1 MPWITIVSFLKPSWN
16 DAVSTTLSTIKSPSK
31 TSELN
36 NCNTSNPWRWQQW
49 EIDEKNWTKNEYS
62 NFKTPDVDINFSF
75 LQSGLRSFPLF
86 VIKTFELYMSF
97 NLFWINIMGMVLLPH
112 PPLFG
117 LLPSLSSPD
126 SCWELLRCAGTLTPA
141 LCSASSP
148 CTSVTWCSWPDLS
161 LHLRQNIVVISYKFS
176 YHSSNLIILNYQSIS
191 CNWSHFAESPW
202 KLLILKNLPSK
213 PLTGLK
219 SSTMWF
225 VWHNFSWG
233 TTFLFYNFF
242 IFWIKFR
249 EFCIFWH
256 LGGKS
261 PLG

>member
-16 DAVSTTLSTIKSPSK
+16 DAVSTTLSSIKSPSK

-148 CTSVTWCSWPDLS
+148 CTSVTWCSWSDLS
-161 LHLRQNIVVISYKFS
+161 LHLQQNIVVISSKFS
-176 YHSSNLIILNYQSIS
+176 YHSSNLIILN
-191 CNWSHFAESPW
+191 HFMQ
-202 KLLILKNLPSK
+202 LITLCRIASEVANIK
-213 PLTGLK
+213 K
-219 SSTMWF
+219 SSF
-225 VWHNFSWG
+225 QAIN
-233 TTFLFYNFF
+233 
-242 IFWIKFR
+242 R
-249 EFCIFWH
+249 
-256 LGGKS
+256 
-261 PLG
+261 P